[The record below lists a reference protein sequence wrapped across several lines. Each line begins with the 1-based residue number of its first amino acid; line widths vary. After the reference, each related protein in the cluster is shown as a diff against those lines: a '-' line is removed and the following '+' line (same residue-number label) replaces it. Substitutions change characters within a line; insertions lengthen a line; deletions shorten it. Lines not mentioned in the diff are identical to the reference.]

1 MGLTCVQLGCN
12 RWSSWSRWSRWSR
25 RSRWSMWSRSSSRQV
40 LRLTQKVRREN
51 EPPESAQLNFG
62 AIFHGKFSL
71 WLPCWAH
78 IWILQ
83 HINSVFLMRNRSHIQ
98 NSQRNHLPSLFFQ
111 FGTLSIKWISH
122 IRWMDLSYS
131 GVLFPHNS
139 TLQLCQVDLKWS
151 CTWKCNLLG
160 YLSSQRHFF
169 TLNLVFHGCF
179 CSNYWALPSN
189 IFINIWWTRLC

>member
-1 MGLTCVQLGCN
+1 MLEEADHCESGSRPAGSFCMATQKIPCVTRKLFQLKLWWK
-12 RWSSWSRWSRWSR
+12 RSWVTSA
-25 RSRWSMWSRSSSRQV
+25 RQV

-98 NSQRNHLPSLFFQ
+98 NSQRNHLPSLFLQ

-131 GVLFPHNS
+131 GVLFLHNS
-139 TLQLCQVDLKWS
+139 TLQLVRL
-151 CTWKCNLLG
+151 TWND
-160 YLSSQRHFF
+160 HAHE
-169 TLNLVFHGCF
+169 N
-179 CSNYWALPSN
+179 A
-189 IFINIWWTRLC
+189 IF

>member
-1 MGLTCVQLGCN
+1 MQNTFSQSGNDSKWFLTKIIFQN
-12 RWSSWSRWSRWSR
+12 RYVALETPSRP
-25 RSRWSMWSRSSSRQV
+25 RQV
-40 LRLTQKVRREN
+40 LRLTWKVRREN

-83 HINSVFLMRNRSHIQ
+83 HINSVFLMRNSSHIQ
-98 NSQRNHLPSLFFQ
+98 NSQRNHLPSLFLQ

-131 GVLFPHNS
+131 GVLFLHNS
-139 TLQLCQVDLKWS
+139 TLQLVRL
-151 CTWKCNLLG
+151 TWNDHAHENAI
-160 YLSSQRHFF
+160 S
-169 TLNLVFHGCF
+169 
-179 CSNYWALPSN
+179 
-189 IFINIWWTRLC
+189 

>member
-1 MGLTCVQLGCN
+1 MGEVTWCKERLLKLRRRCVKLGEVVWCEE
-12 RWSSWSRWSRWSR
+12 RLC
-25 RSRWSMWSRSSSRQV
+25 MARQV

-98 NSQRNHLPSLFFQ
+98 NSQRNHLPSLFLQ

-131 GVLFPHNS
+131 GVLFLHNS
-139 TLQLCQVDLKWS
+139 TLQLVRL
-151 CTWKCNLLG
+151 TWND
-160 YLSSQRHFF
+160 HAHE
-169 TLNLVFHGCF
+169 N
-179 CSNYWALPSN
+179 A
-189 IFINIWWTRLC
+189 IF

>member
-1 MGLTCVQLGCN
+1 MPEYARVCQSTPEYARVCQ
-12 RWSSWSRWSRWSR
+12 
-25 RSRWSMWSRSSSRQV
+25 SMPEYARVCQSRQV

-62 AIFHGKFSL
+62 AIFHEKFSL

-98 NSQRNHLPSLFFQ
+98 NSQRNHLPSLFLQ

-122 IRWMDLSYS
+122 
-131 GVLFPHNS
+131 VH
-139 TLQLCQVDLKWS
+139 
-151 CTWKCNLLG
+151 
-160 YLSSQRHFF
+160 
-169 TLNLVFHGCF
+169 
-179 CSNYWALPSN
+179 
-189 IFINIWWTRLC
+189 